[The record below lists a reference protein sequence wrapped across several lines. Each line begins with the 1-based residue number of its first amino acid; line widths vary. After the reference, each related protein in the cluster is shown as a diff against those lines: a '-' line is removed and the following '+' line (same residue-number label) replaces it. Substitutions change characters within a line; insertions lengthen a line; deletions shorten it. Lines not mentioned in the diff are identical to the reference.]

1 MQINHVYKI
10 HASAVSIIISC
21 LKNKVM
27 KAPFL
32 LVFLATFSF
41 TYFSAQNN
49 YEITIERKISSD
61 ACTMGYLS
69 INNKTVCYT
78 LELPWENNAKNI
90 SCIPAGSYKG
100 ILRYDKSDGW
110 RIQLENV
117 PDRDGVQIH
126 MGNYTKQI
134 KGCVLVGMRAN
145 LSECSVQQSAGAYAQ
160 LKEAFYGTSDP
171 NSTPNKNI
179 TVTFK

>member
-1 MQINHVYKI
+1 MKTNFFTF
-10 HASAVSIIISC
+10 C
-21 LKNKVM
+21 L
-27 KAPFL
+27 AL
-32 LVFLATFSF
+32 SF
-41 TYFSAQNN
+41 FMSVGAQND
-49 YEITIERKISSD
+49 YEITIERKMSSD
-61 ACTMGYLS
+61 KCTMGYLS
-69 INNKTVCYT
+69 INKKAVCYT

-134 KGCVLVGMRAN
+134 KGCVLVGMKADTN
-145 LSECSVQQSAGAYAQ
+145 ECSVQQSASAYAK
-160 LKEAFYGTSDP
+160 LKEAFYGTSAP
-171 NSTPNKNI
+171 VSTPNKNI